1 MGCQLDRLM
10 PFWQPANILHSVLI
24 FMLLWQI
31 NIVVVLLTYL
41 LRRRRS
47 TRFSKSVMVSVADNK
62 PRLRWTWG
70 QNQRP
75 LQKRVADTGSDSD
88 SQHCWKRVRL
98 PARQRASI
106 PCSSDGRTSARE
118 TSEFI
123 SPDMWPANSLPW
135 SELGGLPHLHGAW
148 CRSKCIQDSN
158 PARGRVVTADG
169 WDMAWVTAERGGWR
183 HWPVANKAR
192 SL

>member
-1 MGCQLDRLM
+1 M

-75 LQKRVADTGSDSD
+75 LQKRVADTGSDIRSIAGNVFVFQQD
-88 SQHCWKRVRL
+88 NAPASR
-98 PARQRASI
+98 ARQTVELLRAR
-106 PCSSDGRTSARE
+106 PQ
-118 TSEFI
+118 
-123 SPDMWPANSLPW
+123 SLSVLTCGQP
-135 SELGGLPHLHGAW
+135 
-148 CRSKCIQDSN
+148 
-158 PARGRVVTADG
+158 TALI
-169 WDMAWVTAERGGWR
+169 WTRWTAASAWVVMQEQVYTRLQSGTWSSCDRGWLRHGVSYSRAWR
-183 HWPVANKAR
+183 MTPLTGGEQGSKLVSK
-192 SL
+192 